1 MGDRTSETSKYI
13 SIKDGPGCALDMDVN
28 KDNCKNAAIEL
39 GINEPEFRV
48 IDDTEEITNAP
59 SGCFVKKPIS
69 NLSPIYFNTM
79 VPGETGDSRYLSICK
94 SSEYQG
100 TNL

>member
-69 NLSPIYFNTM
+69 SFSSVYFNTM
-79 VPGETGDSRYLSICK
+79 VPGETGDNRYLSICEN
-94 SSEYQG
+94 SMQEG
-100 TNL
+100 IDM